1 LTPEE
6 YFVVRVVLA
15 ALSIALA
22 IFSGSKLGG
31 IIMKNLSRFGRS
43 FASKLAEMVKYF
55 IIILGAVIAFSILS
69 LDVIILTGISIGL
82 FIVVLISMRDV
93 FSNYAGEIYLR
104 VRRPFDEGD
113 FIKIGR
119 ISGRVVSIN
128 SQDVELVSV
137 KGERIVVPNQFFLKY
152 PVVNKS
158 LATATSTKL
167 RVVFNEVAPEE
178 AEKILME
185 ALSEVRPELFEDP
198 KIVSINKRDGKTEVE
213 LSLSVVNQQKMK
225 WLIGKL
231 SKELYG
237 RGVEVE
243 IE

>member
-6 YFVVRVVLA
+6 YFIVRVVLA
-15 ALSIALA
+15 VLSIALA
-22 IFSGSKLGG
+22 IFFGSKLGDL
-31 IIMKNLSRFGRS
+31 IMKNLSRFGRS

-55 IIILGAVIAFSILS
+55 TIILGAVIAFSILS

-128 SQDVELVSV
+128 SQDVELISV

-158 LATATSTKL
+158 SATAASTEL

-185 ALSEVRPELFEDP
+185 ALSEIRPELFEDP
-198 KIVSINKRDGKTEVE
+198 KIISINKRDGKTEVE
-213 LSLSVVNQQKMK
+213 LSLSVVNQQKMR

-231 SKELYG
+231 SKELHG

>member
-6 YFVVRVVLA
+6 YFAVRVALA

-22 IFSGSKLGG
+22 IFLGSKLGDL
-31 IIMKNLSRFGRS
+31 IMRNLSRFGRS
-43 FASKLAEMVKYF
+43 FASKLAEIVKYF
-55 IIILGAVIAFSILS
+55 LVVLGAVIAFSILS
-69 LDVIILTGISIGL
+69 LDVMVLTGISIGI

-104 VRRPFDEGD
+104 IRRPFDEGD

-128 SQDVELVSV
+128 SQDVELMSV
-137 KGERIVVPNQFFLKY
+137 KGERVIIPNQFFLKY
-152 PVVNKS
+152 PVINKS
-158 LATATSTKL
+158 SATTASIELK
-167 RVVFNEVAPEE
+167 VVLNEVSPEK
-178 AEKILME
+178 AEEIVMK
-185 ALSEVRPELFEDP
+185 ALSEIRPELFEDP
-198 KIVSINKRDGKTEVE
+198 KIVSINKRDGKTEVDLL
-213 LSLSVVNQQKMK
+213 LSTANQRKMK
-225 WLIGKL
+225 WLIGRL
-231 SKELYG
+231 LKELHD

>member
-6 YFVVRVVLA
+6 YFIVRVVFA
-15 ALSIALA
+15 VLSIALA
-22 IFSGSKLGG
+22 IFLGSKLGDLV
-31 IIMKNLSRFGRS
+31 IRNLSKFGRS
-43 FASKLAEMVKYF
+43 FASKLAEIVKYF
-55 IIILGAVIAFSILS
+55 LIILGAVVAFSVLS
-69 LDVIILTGISIGL
+69 LDVMVLTGISIGI
-82 FIVVLISMRDV
+82 FIALLISMRDV

-158 LATATSTKL
+158 SATPSSIELK
-167 RVVFNEVAPEE
+167 VIFNAVAPEE
-178 AEKILME
+178 AERIVME
-185 ALSEVRPELFEDP
+185 ALNEIRPELFEEP
-198 KIVSINKRDGKTEVE
+198 KIVSINTRDSKTEVDI
-213 LSLSVVNQQKMK
+213 SLSIANQQKIK
-225 WLIGKL
+225 WLIGRL
-231 SKELYG
+231 SKKLHD